1 MIADDLAQ
9 STNELLQGL
18 DRLRKR
24 PNVVFICTSNL
35 LDNIDTAFVDRCG
48 IEQCVGTP
56 SIECAYGI
64 FRSVINELIKTGL
77 VFFDPTDLNLDT
89 CLRDPI
95 SSSPSQRSIY
105 VQSTQSD
112 DTASGQPTYLPELE
126 WVDLHLFD
134 RVLTAPWELRRIAA
148 EADGLSG
155 RTLRRL
161 PMLAMTKYTVNEP
174 CDMCDLL
181 VALRRV
187 VKEKNNNRIKE
198 DGDLGELNPHLSE
211 EDQGTSDQLNE
222 MSLDDLFPTSS
233 S

>member
-1 MIADDLAQ
+1 LGTDDLAQ

-35 LDNIDTAFVDRCG
+35 IDNIDSAFVDRCG

-56 SIECAYGI
+56 SVECAYGI

-77 VFFDPTDLNLDT
+77 VFFDPADLNSDT
-89 CLRDPI
+89 CLRDLT
-95 SSSPSQRSIY
+95 SSSPSQRSTY
-105 VQSTQSD
+105 VQSTQSN
-112 DTASGQPTYLPELE
+112 DTAFGHPTYLPELE

-174 CDMCDLL
+174 CDMRDLL

-187 VKEKNNNRIKE
+187 VKEKNNNRSKE
-198 DGDLGELNPHLSE
+198 DGNSGKPNPHLSE
-211 EDQGTSDQLNE
+211 EDQETSDQLNE
-222 MSLDDLFPTSS
+222 MSLDDLFPSS
-233 S
+233 NS

>member
-1 MIADDLAQ
+1 
-9 STNELLQGL
+9 
-18 DRLRKR
+18 
-24 PNVVFICTSNL
+24 
-35 LDNIDTAFVDRCG
+35 VDRCG

-56 SIECAYGI
+56 SVKCAYGI
-64 FRSVINELIKTGL
+64 FRSVINELINTGL
-77 VFFDPTDLNLDT
+77 VFFDPTDLNFDT
-89 CLRDPI
+89 SLRDPLL
-95 SSSPSQRSIY
+95 SSPSQRSTC
-105 VQSTQSD
+105 VQSIQSD
-112 DTASGQPTYLPELE
+112 DTAFGHPTYLPELD

-174 CDMCDLL
+174 CDMRDLL

-187 VKEKNNNRIKE
+187 VKEKNNDGRKE
-198 DGDLGELNPHLSE
+198 VGDLGKPNPYLSE

-222 MSLDDLFPTSS
+222 TSLDDLFPTSS